1 MLVGKDEIGYLATEA
16 TVLVDAF
23 EGALKELG
31 VADRSDPAAL
41 VVAKLI
47 IIFAKAG
54 ERDATQ
60 LRDLILIAI
69 RRMRQT
75 TSTFCENDSPAFY
88 AS

>member
-1 MLVGKDEIGYLATEA
+1 MLIDESEIGYLAMEA

-23 EGALKELG
+23 EGALRELG
-31 VADRSDPAAL
+31 MTDRSDPAAL

-60 LRDLILIAI
+60 LRDLTLTAM
-69 RRMRQT
+69 RRMKQT
-75 TSTFCENDSPAFY
+75 TSTLCEYDSFAFVC
-88 AS
+88 